1 MVQSRNL
8 DWLHHVVNVM
18 VGLFRR
24 YSLSD
29 NVAKS
34 RKMTFQTVALRADML
49 EEAMALKCTGVG
61 DSYRVRLQRCTP
73 CLECGVD
80 LTAGYMTAHRRH
92 IHGTEPVINF
102 NRLPVSQTVHQTQLY
117 EVGFQ

>member
-34 RKMTFQTVALRADML
+34 RKMTCYCGALRAGIL
-49 EEAMALKCTGVG
+49 EEAMALKCTRVG
-61 DSYRVRLQRCTP
+61 DS
-73 CLECGVD
+73 
-80 LTAGYMTAHRRH
+80 H
-92 IHGTEPVINF
+92 
-102 NRLPVSQTVHQTQLY
+102 
-117 EVGFQ
+117 